1 MCVDDCGTV
10 HGIHWIKIW
19 VLLLRW
25 FFICGA
31 HGDALIPL
39 LSSLQCGVGVLYAG
53 GKGRRHAALSV
64 QRIVEVLLHAI
75 GPTILSEDVVRGRL
89 VGIRDSFL
97 WRIWEQK
104 IV

>member
-1 MCVDDCGTV
+1 MCVDGCRTV
-10 HGIHWIKIW
+10 HGIHWIKVR

-25 FFICGA
+25 VFICGA
-31 HGDALIPL
+31 HRDALIPL
-39 LSSLQCGVGVLYAG
+39 LSSLQCGVGVPYAR
-53 GKGRRHAALSV
+53 GKGRRHTALTV
-64 QRIVEVLLHAI
+64 QRIVEVLHHAT